1 NERDISL
8 IISVNDEATME
19 VSIPNCVNAI
29 NTASAMI
36 AYFAKP
42 ARILIAGPLNKFTN
56 IFSIILA
63 MISAMP
69 KIMTAANTFGKYAVI
84 AEAISTKKSSLI
96 KYNACT
102 VRKKMTNTCTMYPTI
117 VEGVIVSLSIFLL
130 PICILAVIL
139 LKPVLAKKLPTI
151 SPKNFPAQMPINTIA
166 TAIKIFGIISI
177 T

>member
-1 NERDISL
+1 NKTNKKNKSQKTTINTET
-8 IISVNDEATME
+8 TME
-19 VSIPNCVNAI
+19 VAIPNLVNTI

-36 AYFAKP
+36 AYLAKP
-42 ARILIAGPLNKFTN
+42 ARIRVAGPLNKFTN

-102 VRKKMTNTCTMYPTI
+102 VRKKMTSTCTIYPTI
-117 VEGVIVSLSIFLL
+117 VQGDIVSL
-130 PICILAVIL
+130 
-139 LKPVLAKKLPTI
+139 
-151 SPKNFPAQMPINTIA
+151 
-166 TAIKIFGIISI
+166 
-177 T
+177 